1 MRQSVQI
8 LTKTSF
14 WYIIYIANRI
24 LFDPLFSCLF
34 RKDLDRILKKES
46 VAQLK
51 TELCEDDVAEMRR
64 LQNQYLRN
72 EGLVFIIELRLKE
85 LRLKNLYTIKEIA
98 GVLGCTASLVSRY
111 ENGSRMPRADY
122 LVKLADFYDVS
133 VDYLL
138 GLTEDKERH

>member
-1 MRQSVQI
+1 MQI
-8 LTKTSF
+8 LTKTSC
-14 WYIIYIANRI
+14 WYIIYVANRI
-24 LFDPLFSCLF
+24 LFGPLFSCLF
-34 RKDLDRILKKES
+34 RKDLDRILKK
-46 VAQLK
+46 AQLK

-64 LQNQYLRN
+64 LQNQYLKK

>member
-1 MRQSVQI
+1 MKTTLRKCDDYKINI
-8 LTKTSF
+8 LNK
-14 WYIIYIANRI
+14 
-24 LFDPLFSCLF
+24 
-34 RKDLDRILKKES
+34 
-46 VAQLK
+46 
-51 TELCEDDVAEMRR
+51 
-64 LQNQYLRN
+64 